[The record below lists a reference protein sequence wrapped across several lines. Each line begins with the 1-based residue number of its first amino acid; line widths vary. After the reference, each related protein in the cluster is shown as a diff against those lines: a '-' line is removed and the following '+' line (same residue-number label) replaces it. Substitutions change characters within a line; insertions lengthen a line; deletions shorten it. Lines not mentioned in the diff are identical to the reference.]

1 MIMSTPNQ
9 PTVKY
14 NASIYSTEAL
24 CMEAREGYM
33 EAFEAKSAEYKK
45 GMKTE
50 AFCIPFESFP
60 VIGMSELMGAWGGK
74 EKEMDS
80 KS

>member
-1 MIMSTPNQ
+1 MIKIFFLLVIMSAPNQ
-9 PTVKY
+9 TTVQY
-14 NASIYSTEAL
+14 NASIYPTEVL

-60 VIGMSELMGAWGGK
+60 IIGMPGPMGA
-74 EKEMDS
+74 
-80 KS
+80 

>member
-1 MIMSTPNQ
+1 MILSTPNQ
-9 PTVKY
+9 TTVKY
-14 NASIYSTEAL
+14 NASIYPTEVL

-33 EAFEAKSAEYKK
+33 EWFKAKSAEYKK

-60 VIGMSELMGAWGGK
+60 IIGMPEPMGA
-74 EKEMDS
+74 
-80 KS
+80 

>member
-1 MIMSTPNQ
+1 MILSTPNQ
-9 PTVKY
+9 TTVKY
-14 NASIYSTEAL
+14 NASIYPTEVL

-33 EAFEAKSAEYKK
+33 ESFKANSAEYKK

-60 VIGMSELMGAWGGK
+60 IIGMPEPMGAWDGK